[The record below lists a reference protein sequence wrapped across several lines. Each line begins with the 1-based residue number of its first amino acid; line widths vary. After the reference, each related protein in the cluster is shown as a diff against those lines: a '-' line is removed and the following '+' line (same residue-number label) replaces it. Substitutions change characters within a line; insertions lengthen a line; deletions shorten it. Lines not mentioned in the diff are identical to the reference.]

1 MFYYILTFIENY
13 INVFTIIYRYKA
25 TQLPGDLVFIPG
37 GCPHAVR
44 NLDDI
49 HGLSMNYVDSSNYY
63 LHLWVRL
70 LEFDFRDFEL

>member
-1 MFYYILTFIENY
+1 MA
-13 INVFTIIYRYKA
+13 RAKMYKT

-37 GCPHAVR
+37 GCPHAVK